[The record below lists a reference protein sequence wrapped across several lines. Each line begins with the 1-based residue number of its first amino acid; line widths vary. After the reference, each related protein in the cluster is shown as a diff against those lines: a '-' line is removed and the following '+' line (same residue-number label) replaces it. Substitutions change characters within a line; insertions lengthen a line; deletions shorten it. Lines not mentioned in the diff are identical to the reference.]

1 MKVHLVSLGCARNL
15 VDSEGMLGR
24 LKRAGWA
31 VTDEPAEAEAIV
43 VNTCSFIE
51 SAADESIDTILEAAR
66 YKREGRC
73 RCLVVAGCLP
83 QRYGERI
90 REALPEVDGF
100 LGTGAFDEI
109 AQCLAD
115 CGRSAPCRLPD
126 PDRTPLHSAD
136 APRESLPGNAVYLK
150 IAEGCSRRCTYCI
163 IPRLRGNQ
171 RSRPVDDIVAEAS
184 RLAEAGARELN
195 LVAQDATAWGRDLN
209 PPSRLSRLLEALA
222 EALPS
227 VWVRV
232 LYGHPESIDE
242 ETIGMVGRYDNICSY
257 FDVPV
262 QHASSRI
269 LRAMGRRGDAETLTH
284 LFERIRSLVPEA
296 ALRTTVIVG
305 FPGETDSDFRELER
319 FVDRVRFDHLGAFIY
334 SDAEDL
340 PSHRLG
346 GHVSQKAARKRYDR
360 IMTLQRSISTENNRR
375 HLGRRYPVLLEEV
388 VEEGLLVGRTPFQA
402 PDVDGVTYVTG
413 KALEVGSCV
422 TVTISDATE
431 YDLSGEVV

>member
-1 MKVHLVSLGCARNL
+1 
-15 VDSEGMLGR
+15 MLGR
-24 LKRAGWA
+24 LEAAGWSS
-31 VTDEPAEAEAIV
+31 TSEPAEAEAIV

-109 AQCLAD
+109 TALLAECREASIRRD
-115 CGRSAPCRLPD
+115 APACRLPD
-126 PDRTPLHSAD
+126 PDRAPLHPAD
-136 APRESLPGNAVYLK
+136 APRAFLPGNAVYVK

-163 IPRLRGNQ
+163 IPRLRGGQ
-171 RSRPVDDIVAEAS
+171 RSRPPSDIVAEAR
-184 RLAEAGARELN
+184 RLAAGGVPEIN
-195 LVAQDATAWGRDLN
+195 LVAQDATAYGRDLD
-209 PPSRLSRLLEALA
+209 PPSGLDRLLESLA
-222 EALPS
+222 AAVPD

-242 ETIGMVGRYDNICSY
+242 SIIRAVGRHDSICSY

-269 LRAMGRRGDAETLTH
+269 LRAMGRAGSAETLTG

-305 FPGETDSDFRELER
+305 FPGETEDDFQELMA
-319 FVDRVRFDHLGAFIY
+319 FVERVRFDRLGAFVY

-340 PSHRLG
+340 PSHRLA
-346 GHVSQKAARKRYDR
+346 GHVPAKTARSRFDR
-360 IMTLQRSISTENNRR
+360 LMRLQRGISEEIHRGAVGKR
-375 HLGRRYPVLLEEV
+375 LSVLLEERE
-388 VEEGLLVGRTPFQA
+388 EEGLFVGRTPFQA
-402 PDVDGVTYVTG
+402 PEVDGITYVHG
-413 KALEVGSCV
+413 RGLSVGSRV
-422 TVTISDATE
+422 EITVSDATE
-431 YDLSGEVV
+431 YDLIGEVK